1 MKKVLRIAV
10 ADDERE
16 MREYLR
22 EMLTLLGHEVVGAA
36 ADGKELLALCQTHR
50 PNLVISDVRMP
61 DMDGIEAATRIGVH
75 QPTPIILVSAFHD
88 DETVNRAES
97 DHILAYLVKPIKA
110 NDLEPAIALVMRRFE
125 QFQELRREAA
135 TLKQALEDRKLIER
149 AKGRL
154 MQQGKLDEAEA
165 YRRLQHAARSMQKKL
180 VEAASLYLAMDDLL
194 FQQPPSKGEA
204 GPER

>member
-1 MKKVLRIAV
+1 MKRSLRIVV

-36 ADGKELLALCQTHR
+36 ADGRQLVALCEGHK
-50 PNLVISDVRMP
+50 PDLVISDVRMP
-61 DMDGIEAATRIGVH
+61 DMDGIEAATRLASLTPV
-75 QPTPIILVSAFHD
+75 PIILISAFHD
-88 DETVNRAES
+88 EETIGRAEA

-110 NDLEPAIALVMRRFE
+110 NNLEPAIALVMRRFE
-125 QFQELRREAA
+125 QFQDLRREAA
-135 TLKQALEDRKLIER
+135 TLKQALEDRKIIER

-154 MQQGKLDEAEA
+154 MQQAHLDEAEA

-180 VEAASLYLAMDDLL
+180 VDAAALYLSMDDLL
-194 FQQPPSKGEA
+194 FQPGRSDA
-204 GPER
+204 SER

>member
-1 MKKVLRIAV
+1 MKRSLRIVV

-22 EMLTLLGHEVVGAA
+22 EVLTHLGHEVVGAA
-36 ADGKELLALCQTHR
+36 TDGRELVALCESQR
-50 PNLVISDVRMP
+50 PELVISDVRMP
-61 DMDGIEAATRIGVH
+61 DMDGIEAATRIGIQSPV
-75 QPTPIILVSAFHD
+75 PIILVSAFHD
-88 DETVNRAES
+88 SATIRRAEA

-110 NDLEPAIALVMRRFE
+110 NNLEPAIGLVMRRFD

-135 TLKQALEDRKLIER
+135 TLKQALEDRKIIER

-154 MQQGKLDEAEA
+154 MHHAQLDEGEA

-180 VEAASLYLAMDDLL
+180 VDAAALYLSMDELL
-194 FQQPPSKGEA
+194 FQTTPKGEPA
-204 GPER
+204 DR

>member
-1 MKKVLRIAV
+1 MKRSLRIVV

-36 ADGKELLALCQTHR
+36 ADGRQLVALCEAHK
-50 PNLVISDVRMP
+50 PDLVISDVRMP
-61 DMDGIEAATRIGVH
+61 DMDGIEAATRLASLTPV
-75 QPTPIILVSAFHD
+75 PIILISAFHD
-88 DETVNRAES
+88 EETIGRAEA

-110 NDLEPAIALVMRRFE
+110 NNLEPAIALVMRRFE
-125 QFQELRREAA
+125 QFQDLRREAA
-135 TLKQALEDRKLIER
+135 TLKQALEDRKIIER

-154 MQQGKLDEAEA
+154 MQQAHLDEAEA

-180 VEAASLYLAMDDLL
+180 VDAASLYLSMDDLL
-194 FQQPPSKGEA
+194 FQPGRSDA
-204 GPER
+204 PER

>member
-1 MKKVLRIAV
+1 MKRSLRIVV

-36 ADGKELLALCQTHR
+36 ADGRQLVALCEAHK
-50 PNLVISDVRMP
+50 PDLVISDVRMP
-61 DMDGIEAATRIGVH
+61 DMDGIEAATRLASLTPV
-75 QPTPIILVSAFHD
+75 PIILISAFHD
-88 DETVNRAES
+88 EETIGRAEA

-110 NDLEPAIALVMRRFE
+110 NNLEPAIALVMRRFE
-125 QFQELRREAA
+125 QFQDLRREAA
-135 TLKQALEDRKLIER
+135 TLKQALEDRKIIER

-154 MQQGKLDEAEA
+154 MQQAHLDEAEA

-180 VEAASLYLAMDDLL
+180 VDAALLYLSMDDLL
-194 FQQPPSKGEA
+194 FQPGRSDA
-204 GPER
+204 PER

>member
-1 MKKVLRIAV
+1 MKRSLRIVV

-36 ADGKELLALCQTHR
+36 ADGRQLVALCEGQK
-50 PNLVISDVRMP
+50 PDLVISDVRMP
-61 DMDGIEAATRIGVH
+61 DMDGIEAATRLASLTPV
-75 QPTPIILVSAFHD
+75 PIILISAFHD
-88 DETVNRAES
+88 EETIGRAEA

-110 NDLEPAIALVMRRFE
+110 NNLEPAIALVMRRFE
-125 QFQELRREAA
+125 QFQDLRREAA
-135 TLKQALEDRKLIER
+135 TLKQALEDRKIIER

-154 MQQGKLDEAEA
+154 MQQGHLDEAEA

-180 VEAASLYLAMDDLL
+180 VDAASLYLSMDDLL
-194 FQQPPSKGEA
+194 FQPGRSDA
-204 GPER
+204 SER

>member
-1 MKKVLRIAV
+1 MKRSLRIVV

-36 ADGKELLALCQTHR
+36 ADGRQLVALCEAHK
-50 PNLVISDVRMP
+50 PDLVISDVRMP
-61 DMDGIEAATRIGVH
+61 DMDGIEAATRLASLTPV
-75 QPTPIILVSAFHD
+75 PIILISAFHD
-88 DETVNRAES
+88 EETIGRAEA

-110 NDLEPAIALVMRRFE
+110 NNLEPAIALVMRRFE
-125 QFQELRREAA
+125 QFQDLRREAA
-135 TLKQALEDRKLIER
+135 TLKQALEDRKIIER

-154 MQQGKLDEAEA
+154 MQQAHLDEAEA

-180 VEAASLYLAMDDLL
+180 VDAAALYLSMDDLL
-194 FQQPPSKGEA
+194 FQPGRSDA
-204 GPER
+204 SDR